1 MADNEEPVK
10 QKKARKPISPER
22 KKQLVEQLKKARE
35 RAAEVRKERK
45 TRNAEV
51 KKKQVDEGVKKELAK
66 RETEKKEP
74 PVLKPDPRD
83 SELERLR
90 NQVKNFTLQDIAR
103 KSKPK
108 PKPKKREDTTPPSP
122 VKNEIMEPESISTI
136 HEGRASF
143 QSPPPPDPEYEPPK
157 QKAAPKPPPPAP
169 SQPPTEPK
177 VETPHPTASIPL
189 PPQKIQRPFQ
199 AFRRK
204 KQRHY

>member
-22 KKQLVEQLKKARE
+22 KQQLIEQLKKARE

-45 TRNAEV
+45 TRNAEI

-66 RETEKKEP
+66 QKTKS
-74 PVLKPDPRD
+74 LAPDPRD
-83 SELERLR
+83 AELERLR

-108 PKPKKREDTTPPSP
+108 PKPKKREDTPPPSPP
-122 VKNEIMEPESISTI
+122 VKNELIQVLETPTILEEREP
-136 HEGRASF
+136 F
-143 QSPPPPDPEYEPPK
+143 QSPPPPEPEYEAPK
-157 QKAAPKPPPPAP
+157 QKAEPSPPPPAP
-169 SQPPTEPK
+169 AQPPKESK
-177 VETPHPTASIPL
+177 AETPPPAASTPL